1 MIVKGAPDLIL
12 QRCTAAK
19 SGGQTLPLSGDL
31 RGRILAR
38 NAEMAR
44 DALRV
49 LAVAEKQTDALP
61 GSDDEAESGLTFL
74 GLIGLEDPP
83 RPEAKQAVLE
93 CRAAGIRPV
102 MITGDQPSTAA
113 AIAGRLG
120 IDAEK
125 VTTGAEL
132 EAMSDEKLL
141 ASVKTCSVFARV
153 SPAHK
158 LRIVKAFRRL
168 RLVTAMTG
176 DGVNDAPA
184 LKAADIGCAMGIT
197 GTDVAKGAADMTLTD
212 DNFATIVDAVREGR
226 GIYAN
231 IRKVV
236 GFLLGTNIGEILT
249 VFIAMILWHESPLLS
264 MQLLMI
270 NLVTD
275 SLPAI
280 ALGMEAVEDGV
291 MLQKPKPKNE
301 GIFAHGLGI
310 QVVAQGFM
318 FGILTLIGYQLGFQY
333 GGDHAGQTV
342 AFMVLALSQVVQA
355 YNMRSGHSLFQIGPF
370 TNKRLNQA
378 ALVSVLLVAL
388 VMFTP
393 LSILFEMVYLPWQLY
408 LAGLGLIVAPFV
420 VMEIAKAIG
429 LIRHKK

>member
-1 MIVKGAPDLIL
+1 
-12 QRCTAAK
+12 
-19 SGGQTLPLSGDL
+19 
-31 RGRILAR
+31 
-38 NAEMAR
+38 
-44 DALRV
+44 
-49 LAVAEKQTDALP
+49 
-61 GSDDEAESGLTFL
+61 
-74 GLIGLEDPP
+74 
-83 RPEAKQAVLE
+83 
-93 CRAAGIRPV
+93 
-102 MITGDQPSTAA
+102 MITGDHVVTAA
-113 AIAGRLG
+113 AIARDLG
-120 IDAEK
+120 IMHEGDKA
-125 VTTGAEL
+125 VTGAEL
-132 EAMSDEKLL
+132 DAMDEAALDAQVEDI
-141 ASVKTCSVFARV
+141 AVYARV
-153 SPAHK
+153 SPENK
-158 LRIVKAFRRL
+158 IRIVKAWQRKGQ
-168 RLVTAMTG
+168 VVAMTG

-378 ALVSVLLVAL
+378 ALVSVVLVAL

-408 LAGLGLIVAPFV
+408 LAGLGLALVPLV

-429 LIRHKK
+429 LVRYHKH